1 MCVCMLSLVSCVR
14 LSAAQ
19 WTVAC
24 QAPWSLGFSRPEYW
38 SGSPCPPPGLEPLFP
53 VSPALQVDSLP
64 TEPPGNPCYMYFT
77 TMKHLK
83 KVVRIQPLIISA
95 ASRALYLPEP
105 ELSLPPQSPVST
117 LPLPQFDSPSPT
129 VFRGACAPLNQIT
142 SLLCSEP
149 SMAPTI
155 FFFFCSA
162 AKPHPT
168 LCDPMDC
175 STPGFPV
182 LHRLPEFPQTHV
194 H

>member
-1 MCVCMLSLVSCVR
+1 
-14 LSAAQ
+14 
-19 WTVAC
+19 
-24 QAPWSLGFSRPEYW
+24 
-38 SGSPCPPPGLEPLFP
+38 
-53 VSPALQVDSLP
+53 
-64 TEPPGNPCYMYFT
+64 
-77 TMKHLK
+77 MKHLK

-155 FFFFCSA
+155 FFFFVQLLSHIRLFVTLWTAAHQASLSFTVSQSFLKLMSIESMIPSNISFSVNHFSSCPQPFPASRSLPMSWLFETHGQSIGESA
-162 AKPHPT
+162 SASVLPVNIQG
-168 LCDPMDC
+168 L
-175 STPGFPV
+175 FP
-182 LHRLPEFPQTHV
+182 LGLTGLIYLLFKGLKSIL
-194 H
+194 